1 MQEQVIIIE
10 ERLRTK
16 GLVLT
21 LLGVAVIFVGG
32 SITLATRASSPP
44 ATFYI
49 IESVVVILLITALLM
64 FARITVRVVEA
75 PLGRTLEVVY
85 GPGGLIR
92 QVFGPDR
99 LVAAQARN
107 YSILQMGGWGYRGS
121 LTLIRR
127 AAMVTR
133 RGEALDVQLKGK
145 RRFIVTVENPD
156 DFVRALGL
164 PS

>member
-1 MQEQVIIIE
+1 VQEQAIVIE

-16 GLVLT
+16 GLVM
-21 LLGVAVIFVGG
+21 LLAGVLVIWVGA
-32 SITLATRASSPP
+32 SIALATGTNSPSTTYYVVETV
-44 ATFYI
+44 A
-49 IESVVVILLITALLM
+49 VVVIVAALLG
-64 FARITVRVVEA
+64 FSRIVVRVVDA

-99 LVAAQARN
+99 LVSAQARN

-121 LTLIRR
+121 LKLIRR
-127 AAMVTR
+127 AALVTR
-133 RGEALDVQLKGK
+133 RGDALDVQLKGK